1 MKKIVLSTASY
12 AFKSFLYGVVGAV
25 IMLLI
30 VAIKFLNDKPD
41 LQVWHTAE
49 LDEEFTV
56 DSEVTTFQE
65 YLDLEERLFAQ
76 LDHLVYSPPNADP
89 STWIERYT
97 KQSYSDAT
105 SWESNWN
112 RTFELKHES
121 PKLGVLLLHGLTD
134 APYSLRALA
143 ERLNQEGAYVI
154 GLRIPGHGTAPVA
167 LTETTWED
175 MAAAVRIA
183 MKHLKEAVGDQP
195 LHAVGY
201 SNGGALSVR
210 YALECIEDSS
220 LPALECVALLSPEIG
235 ITPVAGFAIWQERI
249 GYILGLDKLQWQ
261 TVLPEYDPYK
271 YNSFPANAGMLA
283 HNLTV
288 ANRVELKKFSE
299 QGKLSAFPLVLAF
312 QSVVDATVS
321 APALVN
327 DLFMRLPSAE
337 HELVV
342 YDINRSAKI
351 EPLIVEG
358 KIPDVEQ
365 LEKSAQR
372 LYTLTFVTN
381 NSPESEKVDAHVY
394 PPTVHTPEIKSLNLE
409 WPKTVYSLSHV
420 ALPFHEDD
428 AVYGAGPPKDSKRI
442 HLGSMAVR
450 GEKGIFAVAAGDML
464 RQRWNPFCDYQED
477 RIVEHF
483 KVEAASS
490 RLK

>member
-1 MKKIVLSTASY
+1 
-12 AFKSFLYGVVGAV
+12 
-25 IMLLI
+25 MLLI
-30 VAIKFLNDKPD
+30 VAVRFLNNKPD
-41 LQVWHTAE
+41 LQVWHTAD
-49 LDEEFTV
+49 LSEEFTV
-56 DSEVTTFQE
+56 DSNVANFEE
-65 YLDLEERLFAQ
+65 YLELESRLFAQ
-76 LDHLVYSPPNADP
+76 LDELVYSKPNTDP

-105 SWESNWN
+105 SWDTNWN

-121 PKLGVLLLHGLTD
+121 PKSGVLLLHGLTD

-143 ERLNQEGAYVI
+143 ERLNKEGAYVI

-167 LTETTWED
+167 LTEATWKD

-183 MKHLKEAVGDQP
+183 MKHLKEEVGDQP

-201 SNGGALSVR
+201 SNGGALAVR
-210 YALECIEDSS
+210 YGLECVEDTS
-220 LPALECVALLSPEIG
+220 LPALDSVALLSPEIG

-288 ANRVELKKFSE
+288 ANREELKQLSE
-299 QGKLSAFPLVLAF
+299 QGQLSAFPRVLAF

-321 APALVN
+321 APALVS
-327 DLFMRLPSAE
+327 DLFMRLPGAE

-351 EPLIVEG
+351 EPLIVAG
-358 KIPDVEQ
+358 KIPDVAQ
-365 LEKSAQR
+365 LEKNVQR
-372 LYTLTFVTN
+372 SYILTLVTN
-381 NSPESEKVDAHVY
+381 DDPESEKVEAHVY
-394 PPTVHTPEIKSLNLE
+394 PPTVHTPEKKSLGLE

-428 AVYGAGPPKDSKRI
+428 AVYGAGPRKDLTRI

-450 GEKGIFAVAAGDML
+450 GEKGIFAVSAGDML

-477 RIVEHF
+477 RIVDHF
-483 KVEAASS
+483 N
-490 RLK
+490 R

>member
-41 LQVWHTAE
+41 LQIWHTAE

-56 DSEVTTFQE
+56 HSEVTTFEE
-65 YLDLEERLFAQ
+65 YLELEMRLFAQ
-76 LDHLVYSPPNADP
+76 LDDLVFAEPNSDP
-89 STWIERYT
+89 STWVERYT

-105 SWESNWN
+105 SWDTNWN
-112 RTFELKHES
+112 RTFELKHAS
-121 PKLGVLLLHGLTD
+121 PRSGVLLLHGLTD

-143 ERLNQEGAYVI
+143 ERLNKEGAYVV

-167 LTETTWED
+167 LTETTWQD

-183 MKHLKEAVGDQP
+183 MKHLKEVVGDQP

-210 YALECIEDSS
+210 YALESIEDAS
-220 LPALECVALLSPEIG
+220 LPALDSVALLSPEIG

-288 ANRVELKKFSE
+288 ANREELKKLSAL
-299 QGKLSAFPLVLAF
+299 GKLSAFPRVLAF

-321 APALVN
+321 VSALVG
-327 DLFMRLPSAE
+327 DLFMRLPEAG

-358 KIPDVEQ
+358 KIPDVAQ
-365 LEKSAQR
+365 LEQNVQR
-372 LYTLTFVTN
+372 LYTLTLVTN
-381 NSPESEKVDAHVY
+381 DDLGSENVEAHLY
-394 PPTVHTPEIKSLNLE
+394 PPTVHIPEKKSLGLE

-428 AVYGAGPPKDSKRI
+428 AVYGAGPRKDLTRI

-464 RQRWNPFCDYQED
+464 RQRWNPFCEYQED
-477 RIVEHF
+477 RIVKHF
-483 KVEAASS
+483 Q
-490 RLK
+490 R